1 MTDNSVRRIIQETI
15 VASLA
20 GQRVDRVISLVA
32 DIPRSMASQI
42 IDVGAVLLDDVVV
55 KAGKIKVSEGQR
67 IVIDLSMLPEKQ
79 LPAAE
84 PNIKV
89 DVVYVDDEIIV
100 INKQA
105 GIVVH
110 PGAGNPTGT
119 LVNAVLA
126 IYPEIAS
133 VGDAFRPGVVHRLD
147 AGTTGLMV
155 MARTARA
162 YDSLVDALSR
172 RVVVRRYLTLVW
184 GEMGAPSG
192 IIDAPLGRDQRD
204 PTKVA
209 VVAGGKTARTNYEV
223 RQVFSIPV
231 SCSLLECGLETGRT
245 HQIRVHLAAL
255 GHSGVGDVVYGGARS
270 VLSSPRPMLHA
281 VTLKFDHPVTG
292 AQMQFDA
299 QTPDDFNAILK
310 KCS

>member
-1 MTDNSVRRIIQETI
+1 MTNDSEKRIIDET
-15 VASLA
+15 VPSALA

-32 DIPRSMASQI
+32 DIPRAAASQI
-42 IDVGAVLLDDVVV
+42 IDAGAVLLDGVVV

-67 IVIDLSMLPEKQ
+67 IVVDLSLLPEKQ

-89 DVVYVDDEIIV
+89 DVVYVDEDVIV

-133 VGDAFRPGVVHRLD
+133 VGDPFRPGVVHRLD

-155 MARTARA
+155 MARTKGA
-162 YDSLVDALSR
+162 YDSLVEALQR
-172 RVVVRRYLTLVW
+172 RVVVRRYLAIVW
-184 GEMGAPSG
+184 GEMSAPSG
-192 IIDAPLGRDQRD
+192 VIDAPLGRDQRD
-204 PTKVA
+204 PTKMA
-209 VVAGGKTARTNYEV
+209 VLAGGKIARTNYAV
-223 RQVFSIPV
+223 RQAFTLPV

-245 HQIRVHLAAL
+245 HQIRVHLATL
-255 GHSGVGDVVYGGARS
+255 GHSVVGDVVYGGARS

-281 VTLKFDHPVTG
+281 MTLKFDHPVTG
-292 AQMQFDA
+292 IEMEFHSEI
-299 QTPDDFNAILK
+299 PKDFAAILE